1 MQNKDSFVLY
11 TKYIDT
17 FKELTDEQAG
27 KLIKVILEYV
37 NDLNPEPEG
46 LIKIA
51 FIPIKQQLKEDLVK
65 WKEEKEK
72 RSLAGKKGM
81 ESRYS
86 NVNKELTNN
95 NSVSKCYNKTNN
107 VKNELTNLTDNVNV
121 YVNVNDNVLNNNNNN
136 NIITNN
142 TITNNIIISA
152 ELPLIDNTLYQISED
167 KVKEWQQVY
176 QAIDVKNELEKMKCW
191 LNANPKN
198 RKTRKGVER
207 FIVAWLNR
215 SQDKAPRVITTEQI
229 DEGKISETNQVPTQE
244 IDEDILNQ
252 FRKSMGQ

>member
-37 NDLNPEPEG
+37 NDMNPEPEG

-65 WKEEKEK
+65 WKEEKQK
-72 RSLAGKKGM
+72 RSEAGKKGM

-86 NVNKELTNN
+86 NVNKELTND

-107 VKNELTNLTDNVNV
+107 VKNELTNVSDNVNV
-121 YVNVNDNVLNNNNNN
+121 YVNVNDNVNNKYNN
-136 NIITNN
+136 NII
-142 TITNNIIISA
+142 NNIIISV

-167 KVKEWQQVY
+167 KVNEWQQVY

-198 RKTRKGVER
+198 RKTRKGIER

-215 SQDKAPRVITTEQI
+215 SQDKAPRVVNQEKQIETVNKQYESICEKIDDDTLEQFKNAF
-229 DEGKISETNQVPTQE
+229 G
-244 IDEDILNQ
+244 
-252 FRKSMGQ
+252 G

>member
-37 NDLNPEPEG
+37 NDMNPEPEG

-51 FIPIKQQLKEDLVK
+51 FIPIKQKLKEDLVK

-86 NVNKELTNN
+86 SVNKELTNDN
-95 NSVSKCYNKTNN
+95 NVSECYNKTNT
-107 VKNELTNLTDNVNV
+107 VKDELTNLTDNVNV
-121 YVNVNDNVLNNNNNN
+121 YVNVNDNDNDNVLNNNNNN
-136 NIITNN
+136 NI
-142 TITNNIIISA
+142 NNIIASV
-152 ELPLIDNTLYQISED
+152 ELPLIDKTEFNITQSMID
-167 KVKEWQQVY
+167 EWQKVY
-176 QAIDVKNELEKMKCW
+176 TAIDVKFECERMRLWLE
-191 LNANPKN
+191 ANPLNK
-198 RKTRKGVER
+198 KTRRGISR
-207 FIVAWLNR
+207 FINAWLSR
-215 SQDKAPRVITTEQI
+215 SQDRAPKVETKA
-229 DEGKISETNQVPTQE
+229 NQE
-244 IDEDILNQ
+244 IKENLPENKDLIWEDII
-252 FRKSMGQ
+252 K

>member
-11 TKYIDT
+11 TKYIDI

-37 NDLNPEPEG
+37 NDMHPEPEG

-86 NVNKELTNN
+86 NVNKELTNDN
-95 NSVSKCYNKTNN
+95 NVNKCYNKTNN

-136 NIITNN
+136 II
-142 TITNNIIISA
+142 NNIIVSV

-215 SQDKAPRVITTEQI
+215 SQDKAPRIVHQQAVIEEEQL
-229 DEGKISETNQVPTQE
+229 PQE
-244 IDEDILNQ
+244 HIEAVDEDTINQ
-252 FRKSMGQ
+252 FRELLGG

>member
-11 TKYIDT
+11 TKYIEI
-17 FKELTDEQAG
+17 FKELSDEEAG

-37 NDLNPEPEG
+37 NDLEPQPEG
-46 LIKIA
+46 LTKIA

-72 RSLAGKKGM
+72 RSEAGKKGM
-81 ESRYS
+81 ESRYN
-86 NVNKELTNN
+86 NVTKELTNDN
-95 NSVSKCYNKTNN
+95 NVSKCYNKTNN
-107 VKNELTNLTDNVNV
+107 VKNDLTNLTDNVNV
-121 YVNVNDNVLNNNNNN
+121 YVYDNVLNNNNNN
-136 NIITNN
+136 KIITNN
-142 TITNNIIISA
+142 TITNNIIIST
-152 ELPLIDNTLYQISED
+152 ELPLIDNTLYQISEE
-167 KVKEWQQVY
+167 KVNEWQQVY

-215 SQDKAPRVITTEQI
+215 SQDKAPRVVQQQVEEKVVVKEEIVNESV
-229 DEGKISETNQVPTQE
+229 DESTMNE
-244 IDEDILNQ
+244 
-252 FRKSMGQ
+252 FRKLMGG

>member
-11 TKYIDT
+11 TKYIDI

-37 NDLNPEPEG
+37 NDMNPEPEG

-65 WKEEKEK
+65 WKEEKQK
-72 RSLAGKKGM
+72 RSEAGKKGM
-81 ESRYS
+81 ESRYN
-86 NVNKELTNN
+86 NVNKELTNDN
-95 NSVSKCYNKTNN
+95 NVSKCYNKTNN

-121 YVNVNDNVLNNNNNN
+121 YVNDNVLNNNN

-142 TITNNIIISA
+142 TITNNIIISV

-167 KVKEWQQVY
+167 KVNEWQQVY
-176 QAIDVKNELEKMKCW
+176 QAIDVKNELEKMRCW

-198 RKTRKGVER
+198 RKTRKGIER

-215 SQDKAPRVITTEQI
+215 SQDKAPRVVHQQAIVEEEQL
-229 DEGKISETNQVPTQE
+229 PQE
-244 IDEDILNQ
+244 HIQTVDEDTINQ
-252 FRKSMGQ
+252 FRELLGG

>member
-37 NDLNPEPEG
+37 NDLDPEPDG

-65 WKEEKEK
+65 WEEEKEK

-86 NVNKELTNN
+86 NVNKELTNDN
-95 NSVSKCYNKTNN
+95 NVSKCYNKTNN

-136 NIITNN
+136 IITNN

-152 ELPLIDNTLYQISED
+152 ELPLIDNTLYQITED

-215 SQDKAPRVITTEQI
+215 SQDKAPRVV
-229 DEGKISETNQVPTQE
+229 NQQAVIEKEKSSQE
-244 IDEDILNQ
+244 IDEDTINQ
-252 FRKSMGQ
+252 LRESFGG

>member
-1 MQNKDSFVLY
+1 MTGKDSFVLY

-37 NDLNPEPEG
+37 NDMNPEPEG

-86 NVNKELTNN
+86 NVNKELTNDN
-95 NSVSKCYNKTNN
+95 NVSECYNKTNN
-107 VKNELTNLTDNVNV
+107 VKNELTNVSDNVNV

-136 NIITNN
+136 II
-142 TITNNIIISA
+142 NNIIVSV

-176 QAIDVKNELEKMKCW
+176 QAIDVKNELEKMRCW

-215 SQDKAPRVITTEQI
+215 SQDKAPRAVHQQAVIEEEQLPQ
-229 DEGKISETNQVPTQE
+229 EHNQAV
-244 IDEDILNQ
+244 DEDTINQ
-252 FRKSMGQ
+252 FRKLLGG

>member
-37 NDLNPEPEG
+37 NDMNPEPEG

-72 RSLAGKKGM
+72 RSIAGKKGM

-86 NVNKELTNN
+86 NVNKELRNDNN
-95 NSVSKCYNKTNN
+95 VSKRYNKTNN

-121 YVNVNDNVLNNNNNN
+121 YVNDNVFNNNN

-142 TITNNIIISA
+142 TITNNIIISV
-152 ELPLIDNTLYQISED
+152 ELPLIDGTLYQISED

-215 SQDKAPRVITTEQI
+215 SQDKAPRIITSKPINEI
-229 DEGKISETNQVPTQE
+229 KDSETVQDSIQE
-244 IDEDILNQ
+244 VDEDIVNQ
-252 FRKSMGQ
+252 LKTLMGV

>member
-37 NDLNPEPEG
+37 NDMNPEPEG

-65 WKEEKEK
+65 WKEEKQK
-72 RSLAGKKGM
+72 RSEAGKKGM

-86 NVNKELTNN
+86 NVNKELTNDN
-95 NSVSKCYNKTNN
+95 NVSKCYNKTSN
-107 VKNELTNLTDNVNV
+107 VKNDLTNLTDNVNV
-121 YVNVNDNVLNNNNNN
+121 YVNDNVLNNNN

-142 TITNNIIISA
+142 TITNNIIISV

-176 QAIDVKNELEKMKCW
+176 QAIDVKNELEKMRCW

-198 RKTRKGVER
+198 RKTKKGIER

-215 SQDKAPRVITTEQI
+215 SQDKAPRVVHQQAVIEEEQL
-229 DEGKISETNQVPTQE
+229 PQE
-244 IDEDILNQ
+244 HIQAVDEDTINQ
-252 FRKSMGQ
+252 FRELLGG

>member
-1 MQNKDSFVLY
+1 M
-11 TKYIDT
+11 
-17 FKELTDEQAG
+17 
-27 KLIKVILEYV
+27 ILEYV

-72 RSLAGKKGM
+72 RSIAGRKGM

-86 NVNKELTNN
+86 SVNKEITNDN
-95 NSVSKCYNKTNN
+95 NVNKCYNKINN
-107 VKNELTNLTDNVNV
+107 VNNELTNLTDNVNV

-136 NIITNN
+136 II
-142 TITNNIIISA
+142 NNIIVSV
-152 ELPLIDNTLYQISED
+152 ELPLIDGTLYQISED

-215 SQDKAPRVITTEQI
+215 SQDKAPRIITAKPINEIKDSATAQ
-229 DEGKISETNQVPTQE
+229 DSLQE
-244 IDEDILNQ
+244 VDEDIVNQ
-252 FRKSMGQ
+252 LKTLMGV

>member
-1 MQNKDSFVLY
+1 MQNKESFVLY

-65 WKEEKEK
+65 WKDEKEK

-81 ESRYS
+81 ESRYN
-86 NVNKELTNN
+86 NVSKELTNDN
-95 NSVSKCYNKTNN
+95 NVSNCYNKTNN

-121 YVNVNDNVLNNNNNN
+121 YVNVNDNVLNNNNN
-136 NIITNN
+136 IITNN
-142 TITNNIIISA
+142 TITNNIISV
-152 ELPLIDNTLYQISED
+152 ELPLIDGTLYQISED

-215 SQDKAPRVITTEQI
+215 SQDKAPRIITSKPINDIQ
-229 DEGKISETNQVPTQE
+229 DRETAQDSLQE
-244 IDEDILNQ
+244 VDEDIVNQ
-252 FRKSMGQ
+252 LKTLMGV

>member
-1 MQNKDSFVLY
+1 MQNKDSFILY
-11 TKYIDT
+11 TRYLDT
-17 FKELTDEQAG
+17 FKELSDEDAG
-27 KLIKVILEYV
+27 KLIKCILEYV
-37 NDLNPEPEG
+37 NDMNPEPEG

-86 NVNKELTNN
+86 NVNKEITND
-95 NSVSKCYNKTNN
+95 NSVRKCYNKTNN

-121 YVNVNDNVLNNNNNN
+121 YVNDNVFNNNNN

-142 TITNNIIISA
+142 TITNNIIISV
-152 ELPLIDNTLYQISED
+152 ELPLIDGTLYQISED

-176 QAIDVKNELEKMKCW
+176 QALDVKNELEKMKCW

-215 SQDKAPRVITTEQI
+215 SQDKAPRIITSKPINDIQ
-229 DEGKISETNQVPTQE
+229 DRETAQDSIQE
-244 IDEDILNQ
+244 VDEDIVNQ
-252 FRKSMGQ
+252 LKTLMGV

>member
-11 TKYIDT
+11 TKYIDI

-37 NDLNPEPEG
+37 NDMNPEPEG

-81 ESRYS
+81 ESRYNS
-86 NVNKELTNN
+86 ANKELTNDN
-95 NSVSKCYNKTNN
+95 NVSKCYNKSNN

-121 YVNVNDNVLNNNNNN
+121 YVNVNDNVLNNNNN
-136 NIITNN
+136 IITNN
-142 TITNNIIISA
+142 SITNNIIISV

-191 LNANPKN
+191 LNANSKN
-198 RKTRKGVER
+198 RKTRKGIER

-215 SQDKAPRVITTEQI
+215 SQDKAPRVVHQQVVVEEEQL
-229 DEGKISETNQVPTQE
+229 PQE
-244 IDEDILNQ
+244 HIEAVDEDTINQ
-252 FRKSMGQ
+252 FRELLGG

>member
-11 TKYIDT
+11 TKYIEI
-17 FKELTDEQAG
+17 FKELSDEEAG

-37 NDLNPEPEG
+37 NDLEPQPEG
-46 LIKIA
+46 LTKIA

-81 ESRYS
+81 ESRYN
-86 NVNKELTNN
+86 NVTKELTNDN
-95 NSVSKCYNKTNN
+95 NVSKCYNKTNN
-107 VKNELTNLTDNVNV
+107 VKNDLTNLTDNVNV
-121 YVNVNDNVLNNNNNN
+121 YVYDNVLNNNNNN

-142 TITNNIIISA
+142 TITNNIIISV
-152 ELPLIDNTLYQISED
+152 ELPLIDNTLYQISEE
-167 KVKEWQQVY
+167 KVNEWQQVY
-176 QAIDVKNELEKMKCW
+176 QAIDVKNELEMMKCW

-207 FIVAWLNR
+207 FIVSWLNR
-215 SQDKAPRVITTEQI
+215 SQDKAPRVVQQQVEEKVVIKEEPI
-229 DEGKISETNQVPTQE
+229 IEVENEIVDESTM
-244 IDEDILNQ
+244 DE
-252 FRKSMGQ
+252 FRKLMGG

>member
-37 NDLNPEPEG
+37 NDMHPEPEG

-65 WKEEKEK
+65 WKEEKQK
-72 RSLAGKKGM
+72 RSEAGKKGM

-86 NVNKELTNN
+86 SVNKELTNDN
-95 NSVSKCYNKTNN
+95 NVSKCYNKTNN
-107 VKNELTNLTDNVNV
+107 DKNDLTNLTDNVNV
-121 YVNVNDNVLNNNNNN
+121 YVNDNVLNNNN

-152 ELPLIDNTLYQISED
+152 ELPLIDNTLYQISEE

-176 QAIDVKNELEKMKCW
+176 QALDVKNELEKMRCW

-215 SQDKAPRVITTEQI
+215 SQDKAPRVVHQQAVIEEEQLPQ
-229 DEGKISETNQVPTQE
+229 EHNQAV
-244 IDEDILNQ
+244 DEDTINQ
-252 FRKSMGQ
+252 FRELLGG

>member
-37 NDLNPEPEG
+37 NDMNPEPDG

-72 RSLAGKKGM
+72 RSIAGKKGM
-81 ESRYS
+81 ESRYNS
-86 NVNKELTNN
+86 VNKELTNN
-95 NSVSKCYNKTNN
+95 NNVSKCYNKTNN

-136 NIITNN
+136 IITNN

-152 ELPLIDNTLYQISED
+152 EIPLIDNTLYQISED

-229 DEGKISETNQVPTQE
+229 DEVKISETNQVSSQE
-244 IDEDILNQ
+244 INEDILNQ

>member
-37 NDLNPEPEG
+37 NDMNPEPEG

-65 WKEEKEK
+65 WKEEKQK
-72 RSLAGKKGM
+72 RSEAGKKGM

-86 NVNKELTNN
+86 NVNKELTND

-121 YVNVNDNVLNNNNNN
+121 YVNDNVFNNNN

-142 TITNNIIISA
+142 TITNNIIISV
-152 ELPLIDNTLYQISED
+152 ELPLIDNTLYQISEE
-167 KVKEWQQVY
+167 KVNEWQQVY

-198 RKTRKGVER
+198 RKTRKGIER

-215 SQDKAPRVITTEQI
+215 SQDKAPRVVNQEKQIETVNKQYETICEKIDDDTLEQFKNAF
-229 DEGKISETNQVPTQE
+229 G
-244 IDEDILNQ
+244 
-252 FRKSMGQ
+252 G

>member
-11 TKYIDT
+11 TRFYDI

-27 KLIKVILEYV
+27 QLIKVIFEYV
-37 NDLNPEPEG
+37 NDMNPEPSG

-65 WKEEKEK
+65 WKDEKEK

-81 ESRYS
+81 ESRY
-86 NVNKELTNN
+86 NNNKNELTKDNN
-95 NSVSKCYNKTNN
+95 VKSVITNDNN

-121 YVNVNDNVLNNNNNN
+121 YVNDNVLNNNN

-142 TITNNIIISA
+142 TITNNIIISV
-152 ELPLIDNTLYQISED
+152 ELPLIDGTIYQISQE
-167 KVKEWQQVY
+167 KVDNWQQVY
-176 QAIDVKNELEKMKCW
+176 QAVDVENELGKMKCW
-191 LNANPKN
+191 LEANPKN
-198 RKTRKGVER
+198 RKTRKGIDR

-215 SQDKAPRVITTEQI
+215 SQDKAPRVVVEHKEEIIAKPVAVEQ
-229 DEGKISETNQVPTQE
+229 NQV
-244 IDEDILNQ
+244 DESALNKFLQ
-252 FRKSMGQ
+252 MMEED

>member
-1 MQNKDSFVLY
+1 MQNKESFVLY

-37 NDLNPEPEG
+37 NDMNPEPEG

-86 NVNKELTNN
+86 NVNKELTNDN
-95 NSVSKCYNKTNN
+95 NVSKCYNKTSN
-107 VKNELTNLTDNVNV
+107 VKNELTNLSDNVNV

-142 TITNNIIISA
+142 TITNNIISA
-152 ELPLIDNTLYQISED
+152 ELPLIDGTLYQISED

-215 SQDKAPRVITTEQI
+215 SQDKAPRVVTSIPINEI
-229 DEGKISETNQVPTQE
+229 KDSETVQDSLQE
-244 IDEDILNQ
+244 VDEDIVNQ
-252 FRKSMGQ
+252 LKDLMGV

>member
-37 NDLNPEPEG
+37 NDMNPEPEG

-86 NVNKELTNN
+86 SVNKELTNDN
-95 NSVSKCYNKTNN
+95 NVNKCYNKSNN
-107 VKNELTNLTDNVNV
+107 VRNELTNLTDNVNV
-121 YVNVNDNVLNNNNNN
+121 YVNDNVLNNNN

-142 TITNNIIISA
+142 SITNNIIISV

-176 QAIDVKNELEKMKCW
+176 QAIDVKNELEKMRCW

-215 SQDKAPRVITTEQI
+215 SQDKAPRIVHQQAVIEEEQL
-229 DEGKISETNQVPTQE
+229 PQE
-244 IDEDILNQ
+244 HIEAVDEDTINQ
-252 FRKSMGQ
+252 FRELLGG

>member
-37 NDLNPEPEG
+37 NDMNPEPEG

-86 NVNKELTNN
+86 SVNKELTNDN
-95 NSVSKCYNKTNN
+95 NVNKCYNKTNN

-136 NIITNN
+136 II
-142 TITNNIIISA
+142 NNIIVSV

-176 QAIDVKNELEKMKCW
+176 QAIDVKNELEKMRCW

-215 SQDKAPRVITTEQI
+215 SQDKAPRAVHQKAVIEEEQL
-229 DEGKISETNQVPTQE
+229 PQE
-244 IDEDILNQ
+244 HIEAVDEDTINQ
-252 FRKSMGQ
+252 FRELLGG

>member
-1 MQNKDSFVLY
+1 
-11 TKYIDT
+11 
-17 FKELTDEQAG
+17 
-27 KLIKVILEYV
+27 
-37 NDLNPEPEG
+37 
-46 LIKIA
+46 
-51 FIPIKQQLKEDLVK
+51 
-65 WKEEKEK
+65 
-72 RSLAGKKGM
+72 M

-86 NVNKELTNN
+86 NVNKELTNDN
-95 NSVSKCYNKTNN
+95 NVSKCYNKTNN

-121 YVNVNDNVLNNNNNN
+121 YVNDNVFNNNN

-142 TITNNIIISA
+142 TITNNIIISV
-152 ELPLIDNTLYQISED
+152 ELPLIDGTLYQISED

-215 SQDKAPRVITTEQI
+215 SQDKAPRIVTSKPINEIQ
-229 DEGKISETNQVPTQE
+229 DSETVQDSLQE
-244 IDEDILNQ
+244 VDEDIVNQ
-252 FRKSMGQ
+252 LKTLMGV

>member
-11 TKYIDT
+11 TKYIDI

-65 WKEEKEK
+65 WKEEKQK
-72 RSLAGKKGM
+72 RSEAGKKGM
-81 ESRYS
+81 ESRYN
-86 NVNKELTNN
+86 NVNKELTND

-121 YVNVNDNVLNNNNNN
+121 YVNDNVFNNNN

-142 TITNNIIISA
+142 TITNNIIIST

-167 KVKEWQQVY
+167 KVNEWQQVY

-198 RKTRKGVER
+198 RKTRKGIER

-215 SQDKAPRVITTEQI
+215 SQDKAPRVVNQEKQIETVIKQYETICEKIDNDTLEQFKNAF
-229 DEGKISETNQVPTQE
+229 G
-244 IDEDILNQ
+244 
-252 FRKSMGQ
+252 G

>member
-11 TKYIDT
+11 TKYIDI

-65 WKEEKEK
+65 WKEEKQK
-72 RSLAGKKGM
+72 RSEAGKKGM
-81 ESRYS
+81 ESRYNS
-86 NVNKELTNN
+86 ANKELTNDN
-95 NSVSKCYNKTNN
+95 NVSKCYNKTNN

-121 YVNVNDNVLNNNNNN
+121 YVNDNVFNNNN

-142 TITNNIIISA
+142 TITNNIIIST

-167 KVKEWQQVY
+167 KVNEWQQVY
-176 QAIDVKNELEKMKCW
+176 QAIDVKNELERMKCW

-198 RKTRKGVER
+198 RKTRKGIER

-215 SQDKAPRVITTEQI
+215 SQDKAPRVVNQEKQIETVSKQYESICEKIDDDTLEQFKNAF
-229 DEGKISETNQVPTQE
+229 G
-244 IDEDILNQ
+244 
-252 FRKSMGQ
+252 G

>member
-37 NDLNPEPEG
+37 NDMNPEPEG

-72 RSLAGKKGM
+72 RSEAGKKGM
-81 ESRYS
+81 ASRY
-86 NVNKELTNN
+86 NN
-95 NSVSKCYNKTNN
+95 DKIVITKYNSVKDVITKDKN
-107 VKNELTNLTDNVNV
+107 VKNDLTKVSDNDNV
-121 YVNVNDNVLNNNNNN
+121 YVNVYDNVNNKYNN
-136 NIITNN
+136 NII
-142 TITNNIIISA
+142 NNIIIST
-152 ELPLIDNTLYQISED
+152 ELPLNDGTMYAISED
-167 KVKEWQQVY
+167 KVNEWQQVY

-198 RKTRKGVER
+198 RKTRKGIER

-215 SQDKAPRVITTEQI
+215 SQDKAPRVIAER
-229 DEGKISETNQVPTQE
+229 KKVETPTKE
-244 IDEDILNQ
+244 ELVEVIEEPLVDDDLLAEFKDA
-252 FRKSMGQ
+252 MDG

>member
-11 TKYIDT
+11 TKYIDI

-37 NDLNPEPEG
+37 NDMNPEPEG

-65 WKEEKEK
+65 WKEEKQK
-72 RSLAGKKGM
+72 RSEAGKKGM

-86 NVNKELTNN
+86 NVNKELTNDN
-95 NSVSKCYNKTNN
+95 NVSKCYNKTNN

-121 YVNVNDNVLNNNNNN
+121 YVNENVLNNNN

-142 TITNNIIISA
+142 SITNNIIISV

-176 QAIDVKNELEKMKCW
+176 QAIDVKNELEKMRCW

-198 RKTRKGVER
+198 RKTRKGIER

-215 SQDKAPRVITTEQI
+215 SQDKAPKVVHQQAVVEEEQL
-229 DEGKISETNQVPTQE
+229 PQE
-244 IDEDILNQ
+244 HIEAVDEDTINQ
-252 FRKSMGQ
+252 FRELLGG